1 MNLSFKREKVGNYG
15 LVPSDEKKYFE
26 NNLYLWL
33 QSNIL
38 F

>member
-15 LVPSDEKKYFE
+15 LVPSDEKYFE